1 METICKRLL
10 RIQSVLIL
18 SIFALCNVMNFNGGT
33 DMTNRQWN
41 LDDIDRVEDL
51 SYAPL
56 EKSYLKAQAVMTAL
70 SWFGLMLLPIC
81 LFFVDEFVGRRLIVI
96 CAEAAMF
103 TAALVNLMLL
113 PKAYSYKGYAV
124 REHDITYRSGII
136 FPKTV
141 TVPFCKVQQVSIRQN
156 PVTKMFGLYAVTIVN
171 GAQILAETVIPG
183 LTREKAEEIKSL
195 LIEMGSN
202 ENK

>member
-10 RIQSVLIL
+10 RIQSVLIFC
-18 SIFALCNVMNFNGGT
+18 IFALCNVMNFNGRT

-202 ENK
+202 ESK